1 MRFHQ
6 TILGLAVGGSSIHT
20 DTLRSKQVVSGTA
33 QKFLVKVT
41 LEHMRKAPSI
51 HEETPKGIGDGGAG
65 KVFKAITP
73 CLAAELINKHETVAD
88 ATRTDTITKA
98 NINSNAME
106 NGGGTG
112 KRGTRGSTFLI
123 DNIADGN
130 RRFKVLGQMDAIGHL
145 GEDGVIAKFAI
156 AKVLVKV
163 VGRETASG
171 GTK

>member
-1 MRFHQ
+1 M
-6 TILGLAVGGSSIHT
+6 HT
-20 DTLRSKQVVSGTA
+20 DTVRSKHFVSGTA

-41 LEHMRKAPSI
+41 LEHMREATSI
-51 HEETPKGIGDGGAG
+51 HEETPKGIGNGGG
-65 KVFKAITP
+65 KVLKAITP
-73 CLAAELINKHETVAD
+73 GLAAELINKHETVAD

-112 KRGTRGSTFLI
+112 KGGTRGSTFLI
-123 DNIADGN
+123 DNITDGN
-130 RRFKVLGQMDAIGHL
+130 RRFKVLGQMDAIDHL

-163 VGRETASG
+163 VGREMASG